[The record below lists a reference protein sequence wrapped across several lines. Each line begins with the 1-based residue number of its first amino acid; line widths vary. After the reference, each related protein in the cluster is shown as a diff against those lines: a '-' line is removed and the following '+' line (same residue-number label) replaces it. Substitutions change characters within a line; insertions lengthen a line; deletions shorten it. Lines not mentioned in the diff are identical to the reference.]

1 MTYLV
6 TGATGGFGH
15 YALEELKKLVPLEEI
30 YVLARN
36 EEKAQKLIEAGL
48 QVRIGDYA
56 DRETMVQALQGI
68 DRLLFVSGVPGNRQ
82 AEHQH
87 VVEAAKETGV
97 SFIAYTSFADAD
109 HSTSILAPDHQFTEK
124 IIKESGIKHTFL
136 RNNWYLENE
145 MPLIGVALKTGQ
157 FVYAAGEGKT
167 GWALKREYA
176 EVAAKVLA
184 GMDYPEVLELSGKP
198 ITYQAL
204 AEQVAKVSGKSLDIL
219 SLAPDEFTDKLTA
232 SGFSQGGAEMT
243 TAIQNDIRN
252 NQLDVT
258 SDDFAKVLGRELTSI
273 EDGLR
278 ELGI

>member
-82 AEHQH
+82 VEHQH

-184 GMDYPEVLELSGKP
+184 GMDYPEFLELSGKP
-198 ITYQAL
+198 ITYQTL
-204 AEQVAKVSGKSLDIL
+204 AEQVAKVSGKPLDIL

>member
-1 MTYLV
+1 
-6 TGATGGFGH
+6 
-15 YALEELKKLVPLEEI
+15 
-30 YVLARN
+30 
-36 EEKAQKLIEAGL
+36 
-48 QVRIGDYA
+48 
-56 DRETMVQALQGI
+56 
-68 DRLLFVSGVPGNRQ
+68 
-82 AEHQH
+82 
-87 VVEAAKETGV
+87 
-97 SFIAYTSFADAD
+97 
-109 HSTSILAPDHQFTEK
+109 
-124 IIKESGIKHTFL
+124 
-136 RNNWYLENE
+136 

-184 GMDYPEVLELSGKP
+184 GMDYPEFLELSGKP
-198 ITYQAL
+198 ITYQTL

>member
-6 TGATGGFGH
+6 TGATGGFGR

-87 VVEAAKETGV
+87 VVESAKETGV

-145 MPLIGVALKTGQ
+145 MPLIEVALKTGQ

-184 GMDYPEVLELSGKP
+184 GMDYPEALELSGKP

-204 AEQVAKVSGKSLDIL
+204 AEQVARVSGKSLEIL
-219 SLAPDEFTDKLTA
+219 SLDADEFTAKLTT

-258 SDDFAKVLGRELTSI
+258 SDDFEKVLGRKLTSI

>member
-15 YALEELKKLVPLEEI
+15 YALNELKKLVPLEEI
-30 YVLARN
+30 YVLARSK
-36 EEKAQKLIEAGL
+36 EKAEQLIEEGIE
-48 QVRIGDYA
+48 VRIGDYA
-56 DRETMVQALQGI
+56 DPETMVQALKGI

-87 VVEAAKETGV
+87 VVEAAKEAGV

-145 MPLIGVALKTGQ
+145 MPLIDLALKTGQ

-184 GMDYPEVLELSGKP
+184 GTDYPEVLELSGKP
-198 ITYQAL
+198 ITYQML
-204 AEQVAKVSGKSLDIL
+204 AEKVAKVSGKSIEIL
-219 SLAPDEFTDKLTA
+219 SLDTDGFIGKLTDA
-232 SGFSQGGAEMT
+232 GFSQGGAEMT
-243 TAIQNDIRN
+243 AAIQNDIRN
-252 NQLDVT
+252 NQLDVI
-258 SDDFAKVLGRELTSI
+258 SDDFEKVLGRELTSL
-273 EDGLR
+273 EDGLK

>member
-82 AEHQH
+82 AENQH
-87 VVEAAKETGV
+87 VVEAAKQTGV

-157 FVYAAGEGKT
+157 FVYAAGEGET

-184 GMDYPEVLELSGKP
+184 GMDYPEFLELSGKP
-198 ITYQAL
+198 ITYQTL

>member
-87 VVEAAKETGV
+87 VVEAAKETGFLLLPILVLRMQIIRLV
-97 SFIAYTSFADAD
+97 SWLQTINLQKKSSKNRVLNIPFYEI
-109 HSTSILAPDHQFTEK
+109 
-124 IIKESGIKHTFL
+124 
-136 RNNWYLENE
+136 
-145 MPLIGVALKTGQ
+145 TG
-157 FVYAAGEGKT
+157 T
-167 GWALKREYA
+167 
-176 EVAAKVLA
+176 
-184 GMDYPEVLELSGKP
+184 
-198 ITYQAL
+198 
-204 AEQVAKVSGKSLDIL
+204 
-219 SLAPDEFTDKLTA
+219 
-232 SGFSQGGAEMT
+232 
-243 TAIQNDIRN
+243 
-252 NQLDVT
+252 
-258 SDDFAKVLGRELTSI
+258 
-273 EDGLR
+273 
-278 ELGI
+278 

>member
-82 AEHQH
+82 VEHQH
-87 VVEAAKETGV
+87 VVEVAKETGV

-184 GMDYPEVLELSGKP
+184 GMDYPEFLELSGKP
-198 ITYQAL
+198 ITYQTL

>member
-15 YALEELKKLVPLEEI
+15 YALNELKKLVPLEEI
-30 YVLARN
+30 YVLARS
-36 EEKAQKLIEAGL
+36 EEKAEQLIEEGIE
-48 QVRIGDYA
+48 VRIGDYA
-56 DRETMVQALQGI
+56 DPETMVQALKGI

-87 VVEAAKETGV
+87 VVEAAKEAGV

-145 MPLIGVALKTGQ
+145 MPLIDLALKTGQ

-184 GMDYPEVLELSGKP
+184 GTDYPEVLELSGKP
-198 ITYQAL
+198 ITYQML
-204 AEQVAKVSGKSLDIL
+204 AEKVAKVSGKSIEIL
-219 SLAPDEFTDKLTA
+219 SLDTDGFIGKLTA
-232 SGFSQGGAEMT
+232 AGFSQGGAEMT
-243 TAIQNDIRN
+243 AAIQNDIRN

-258 SDDFAKVLGRELTSI
+258 SDDFEKVLGRELTSL
-273 EDGLR
+273 EDGLK

>member
-87 VVEAAKETGV
+87 VVEAK
-97 SFIAYTSFADAD
+97 
-109 HSTSILAPDHQFTEK
+109 K
-124 IIKESGIKHTFL
+124 
-136 RNNWYLENE
+136 RN
-145 MPLIGVALKTGQ
+145 G
-157 FVYAAGEGKT
+157 
-167 GWALKREYA
+167 
-176 EVAAKVLA
+176 
-184 GMDYPEVLELSGKP
+184 
-198 ITYQAL
+198 
-204 AEQVAKVSGKSLDIL
+204 
-219 SLAPDEFTDKLTA
+219 
-232 SGFSQGGAEMT
+232 GFFYC
-243 TAIQNDIRN
+243 
-252 NQLDVT
+252 LY
-258 SDDFAKVLGRELTSI
+258 
-273 EDGLR
+273 
-278 ELGI
+278 

>member
-1 MTYLV
+1 
-6 TGATGGFGH
+6 
-15 YALEELKKLVPLEEI
+15 
-30 YVLARN
+30 
-36 EEKAQKLIEAGL
+36 
-48 QVRIGDYA
+48 
-56 DRETMVQALQGI
+56 
-68 DRLLFVSGVPGNRQ
+68 
-82 AEHQH
+82 
-87 VVEAAKETGV
+87 
-97 SFIAYTSFADAD
+97 
-109 HSTSILAPDHQFTEK
+109 
-124 IIKESGIKHTFL
+124 
-136 RNNWYLENE
+136 
-145 MPLIGVALKTGQ
+145 MPLIEVALKTGQ

-204 AEQVAKVSGKSLDIL
+204 AEQVARVSGKSLEIL
-219 SLAPDEFTDKLTA
+219 SLDADEFTAKLTT

-258 SDDFAKVLGRELTSI
+258 SDDFEKVLGRKLTSI